1 MESKFLRSNSTYII
15 TIDGTSGSGKTTL
28 SKSLSKKL
36 GFSLLDSGK
45 LYRSAGFIY
54 IQSKES
60 FSDSDKIKGVISKI
74 TMTSNIDSN
83 EFEIFFHNKKIDH
96 LLYSE
101 EVSESASIVSKIPE
115 VRECMMEIQK
125 LCVKGKGLIA
135 NGRDM
140 GTEVF
145 PEANL
150 KLFVNA
156 SLDIRAKRRYE
167 ELISKGENVNLENI
181 YKSLQKRDESDTN
194 RSISPLRVPDN
205 AQIIDTSDLKPDAI
219 VDKILNLYTI
229 TKN

>member
-1 MESKFLRSNSTYII
+1 MKSNSTYII
-15 TIDGTSGSGKTTL
+15 TIDGTSGSGKTTISNAL
-28 SKSLSKKL
+28 AKKL
-36 GFSLLDSGK
+36 DFSLLDSGK
-45 LYRSAGFIY
+45 LYRTAGFVY
-54 IQSKES
+54 LQSKES
-60 FSDSDKIKGVISKI
+60 FSDLNTIKDLISKI
-74 TMTSNIDSN
+74 TMSSSKDSN
-83 EFEIFFHNKKIDH
+83 EFEISFDNKKIDH
-96 LLYSE
+96 LLYTE
-101 EVSESASIVSKIPE
+101 EISESASIVSKIPE
-115 VRECMMEIQK
+115 VRECMLKIQK

-145 PEANL
+145 PEADL
-150 KLFVNA
+150 KLYVSA
-156 SLDIRAKRRYE
+156 SLDIRARRRYE
-167 ELISKGENVNLENI
+167 ELKSKGDDVSLKNV

>member
-1 MESKFLRSNSTYII
+1 LKSNSTYII
-15 TIDGTSGSGKTTL
+15 TIDGTSGSGKTTI
-28 SKSLSKKL
+28 SRSLAKKL
-36 GFSLLDSGK
+36 SFSLLDSGK

-54 IQSKES
+54 LQSQES
-60 FSDSDKIKGVISKI
+60 FSDMNSIKELISKI
-74 TMTSNIDSN
+74 TMSSNSDSN
-83 EFEIFFHNKKIDH
+83 EYEIFYDNKKIDN

-115 VRECMMEIQK
+115 VRECMMKIQK
-125 LCVKGKGLIA
+125 LCVKGRGLIA

-150 KLFVNA
+150 KLYVNA
-156 SLDIRAKRRYE
+156 SLEIRAKRRYE
-167 ELISKGENVNLENI
+167 ELKSKGEDVNLENI

-194 RSISPLRVPDN
+194 RTISPLRVPNN
-205 AQIIDTSDLKPDAI
+205 AEIIDTSDLKPDAI

>member
-1 MESKFLRSNSTYII
+1 LKSNSTYII
-15 TIDGTSGSGKTTL
+15 TIDGTSGSGKTTI
-28 SKSLSKKL
+28 SRSLAKKL
-36 GFSLLDSGK
+36 SFSLLDSGK

-54 IQSKES
+54 LQSQES
-60 FSDSDKIKGVISKI
+60 FSDMNSIKEQISKI
-74 TMTSNIDSN
+74 TMSSNSDSN
-83 EFEIFFHNKKIDH
+83 EYEIFYDNKKIDN

-115 VRECMMEIQK
+115 VRECMMKIQK
-125 LCVKGKGLIA
+125 LCVKGRGLIA

-150 KLFVNA
+150 KLYVNA
-156 SLDIRAKRRYE
+156 SLEIRAKRRYE
-167 ELISKGENVNLENI
+167 ELKSKGEDVNLENI

-194 RSISPLRVPDN
+194 RTISPLRVPNN
-205 AQIIDTSDLKPDAI
+205 AEIIDTSDLKPDAI

>member
-1 MESKFLRSNSTYII
+1 MKSNSTYII
-15 TIDGTSGSGKTTL
+15 TIDGTSGSGKTTISNAL
-28 SKSLSKKL
+28 AKKL

-45 LYRSAGFIY
+45 LYRSAGFVY
-54 IQSKES
+54 LQSKES
-60 FSDSDKIKGVISKI
+60 FSDLNTIKDLISKI
-74 TMTSNIDSN
+74 TISSSKDSN
-83 EFEIFFHNKKIDH
+83 EFEISFDNKKIDH
-96 LLYSE
+96 LLYTE
-101 EVSESASIVSKIPE
+101 EISESASIVSKIPE
-115 VRECMMEIQK
+115 VRECMLKLQK

-145 PEANL
+145 PEADL
-150 KLFVNA
+150 KLYVSA
-156 SLDIRAKRRYE
+156 SLDIRARRRYE
-167 ELISKGENVNLENI
+167 ELKSKGDDVSLKNV

-229 TKN
+229 TQN

>member
-1 MESKFLRSNSTYII
+1 MRSNSTYII
-15 TIDGTSGSGKTTL
+15 TIDGTSGSGKTTI
-28 SKSLSKKL
+28 SKSLAKKL

-45 LYRSAGFIY
+45 LYRSAGFVY
-54 IQSKES
+54 LQSKES
-60 FSDSDKIKGVISKI
+60 FSDSHNIKGVISSI
-74 TMTSNIDSN
+74 TMASNVDTN
-83 EFEIFFHNKKIDH
+83 EFEIFFNNKKIDH

-115 VRECMMEIQK
+115 VRECMMKIQK

-145 PEANL
+145 PEADL
-150 KLFVNA
+150 KLYVNA
-156 SLDIRAKRRYE
+156 NLDVRAKRRYD
-167 ELISKGENVNLENI
+167 ELKSKGENVNLGDI
-181 YKSLQKRDESDTN
+181 YKSLKKRDESDTN
-194 RSISPLRVPDN
+194 RLISPLRVPDN
-205 AQIIDTSDLKPDAI
+205 AEIIDTSDLKPDAI

>member
-1 MESKFLRSNSTYII
+1 MKSNSTYII
-15 TIDGTSGSGKTTL
+15 TIDGTSGSGKTTI
-28 SKSLSKKL
+28 SKSLAKKL
-36 GFSLLDSGK
+36 SFSLLDSGK
-45 LYRSAGFIY
+45 LYRSVGFVY
-54 IQSKES
+54 SQSKES
-60 FSDSDKIKGVISKI
+60 FSDLNSIKGLISKI
-74 TMTSNIDSN
+74 TMSSNTDSN
-83 EFEIFFHNKKIDH
+83 EFEISFDNKKIDH

-115 VRECMMEIQK
+115 VRECMMKIQK
-125 LCVKGKGLIA
+125 LCVKGRGLIA

-140 GTEVF
+140 GTQVF

-150 KLFVNA
+150 KLYVNA
-156 SLDIRAKRRYE
+156 SLDIRAKRRYD
-167 ELISKGENVNLENI
+167 ELKSKGEDVNLQNV

-205 AQIIDTSDLKPDAI
+205 AEIIDTSDLKPDAV

>member
-1 MESKFLRSNSTYII
+1 MRSNSTYII
-15 TIDGTSGSGKTTL
+15 TIDGTSGSGKTTI
-28 SKSLSKKL
+28 SKSLAKKL

-45 LYRSAGFIY
+45 LYRSAGFVY
-54 IQSKES
+54 LQTKES
-60 FSDSDKIKGVISKI
+60 FSDFNSIKDVISKI
-74 TMTSNIDSN
+74 TMSSNMDSN
-83 EFEIFFHNKKIDH
+83 EFEISFNNKKIDH

-115 VRECMMEIQK
+115 VRQCMMKIQK

-145 PEANL
+145 PEADL
-150 KLFVNA
+150 KLYVNA
-156 SLDIRAKRRYE
+156 SLDIRAKRRYK
-167 ELISKGENVNLENI
+167 ELQSKGEDVNLEDI
-181 YKSLQKRDESDTN
+181 HESLKKRDESDTN
-194 RSISPLRVPDN
+194 RLISPLRVPDN
-205 AQIIDTSDLKPDAI
+205 AEIIDTSALKPDAI

>member
-1 MESKFLRSNSTYII
+1 MKSNSTYII
-15 TIDGTSGSGKTTL
+15 TIDGTSGSGKTTI
-28 SKSLSKKL
+28 SKSLAKKL
-36 GFSLLDSGK
+36 SFSLLDSGK
-45 LYRSAGFIY
+45 LYRSVGFVY
-54 IQSKES
+54 LQSKES
-60 FSDSDKIKGVISKI
+60 FCDLNSIKGLISKI
-74 TMTSNIDSN
+74 TMSSNIDSN
-83 EFEIFFHNKKIDH
+83 EFEISFDNKKIDH

-115 VRECMMEIQK
+115 VRECMMKVQK
-125 LCVKGKGLIA
+125 LCVKGRGLIA

-150 KLFVNA
+150 KLYVNA
-156 SLDIRAKRRYE
+156 SLDIRAKRRYD
-167 ELISKGENVNLENI
+167 ELKSKGEDVNLENV

-194 RSISPLRVPDN
+194 RKISPLRVPDN
-205 AQIIDTSDLKPDAI
+205 AEIIDTSDLKPDAI

>member
-1 MESKFLRSNSTYII
+1 MKSNSTYII
-15 TIDGTSGSGKTTL
+15 TIDGTSGSGKTTI
-28 SKSLSKKL
+28 SRSLAKKL
-36 GFSLLDSGK
+36 SFSLLDSGK

-54 IQSKES
+54 LQSQES
-60 FSDSDKIKGVISKI
+60 FSDMNSIKELISKI
-74 TMTSNIDSN
+74 TMSSNSDSN
-83 EFEIFFHNKKIDH
+83 EYEIFYDNKKIDN

-115 VRECMMEIQK
+115 VRECMMKIQR
-125 LCVKGKGLIA
+125 LCVKGRGLIA

-150 KLFVNA
+150 KLYVNA
-156 SLDIRAKRRYE
+156 SLEIRAKRRYE
-167 ELISKGENVNLENI
+167 ELKSKGEDVNLENI

-194 RSISPLRVPDN
+194 RTISPLRVPNN
-205 AQIIDTSDLKPDAI
+205 AEIIDTSDLKPDAI

>member
-1 MESKFLRSNSTYII
+1 MKSNSTFII
-15 TIDGTSGSGKTTL
+15 TIDGTSGSGKTTI
-28 SKSLSKKL
+28 SKSLAKKL
-36 GFSLLDSGK
+36 SFSLLDSGK
-45 LYRSAGFIY
+45 LYRSVGFVY
-54 IQSKES
+54 SQSKES
-60 FSDSDKIKGVISKI
+60 FSDLNSIKGLISKI
-74 TMTSNIDSN
+74 TMSSNTDSN
-83 EFEIFFHNKKIDH
+83 EFEISFDNKKIDH

-115 VRECMMEIQK
+115 VRECMMKIQK
-125 LCVKGKGLIA
+125 LCVKGRGLIA

-140 GTEVF
+140 GTQVF

-150 KLFVNA
+150 KLYLNA
-156 SLDIRAKRRYE
+156 SLDIRAKRRYD
-167 ELISKGENVNLENI
+167 ELKSKGEDVNLQNV

-205 AQIIDTSDLKPDAI
+205 AEIIDTSDLKPDAI

>member
-1 MESKFLRSNSTYII
+1 LKSNSTYII
-15 TIDGTSGSGKTTL
+15 TIDGTSGSGKTTI
-28 SKSLSKKL
+28 SRSLAKKL
-36 GFSLLDSGK
+36 SFSLLDSGK

-54 IQSKES
+54 LQSQES
-60 FSDSDKIKGVISKI
+60 FSDMNSIKELISKI
-74 TMTSNIDSN
+74 TMSSNSDSN
-83 EFEIFFHNKKIDH
+83 EYEIFYDNKKIDN

-115 VRECMMEIQK
+115 VRECMMKIQR
-125 LCVKGKGLIA
+125 LCVKGRGLIA

-150 KLFVNA
+150 KLYVNA
-156 SLDIRAKRRYE
+156 SLEIRAKRRYE
-167 ELISKGENVNLENI
+167 ELKSKGEDVNLENI

-194 RSISPLRVPDN
+194 RTISPLRVPNN
-205 AQIIDTSDLKPDAI
+205 AEIIDTSDLKPDAI

>member
-1 MESKFLRSNSTYII
+1 MKSNSTYII
-15 TIDGTSGSGKTTL
+15 TIDGTSGSGKTTI
-28 SKSLSKKL
+28 SRSLAKKL
-36 GFSLLDSGK
+36 SFSLLDSGK

-54 IQSKES
+54 LQSQES
-60 FSDSDKIKGVISKI
+60 FSDMNSIKELISKI
-74 TMTSNIDSN
+74 TMSSNSDSN
-83 EFEIFFHNKKIDH
+83 EYEIFYDNKKIDN

-115 VRECMMEIQK
+115 VRECMMKIQK
-125 LCVKGKGLIA
+125 LCVKGRGLIA

-150 KLFVNA
+150 KLYVNA
-156 SLDIRAKRRYE
+156 SLEIRAKRRYE
-167 ELISKGENVNLENI
+167 ELKSKGEDVNLENI
-181 YKSLQKRDESDTN
+181 FKSLQKRDESDTN
-194 RSISPLRVPDN
+194 RTISPLRVPNN
-205 AQIIDTSDLKPDAI
+205 AEIIDTSDLKPDAI